1 MKLHEAMEEVLSSH
15 TLAVIPLAILM
26 AISPFNSSAQEK
38 KLVRSQDFNLEKGV
52 LKLEYY
58 DHNGDYADIERIT
71 VELDLTR
78 KKQPT
83 SFLEVI
89 YSSGFIY
96 YDFHDIMGGIKS
108 INKCNYNVV
117 GDDGVSVG
125 TWTVPYVTLDGPEDA
140 GKYLMRPDIVEA
152 IEKFANSKE
161 NNGAVEIRNIDR
173 NLKIGYSTISTIG
186 DVHKFNV
193 KYDNPPKKLGEK
205 LEEFNLE
212 TSIDKYNLALYESG
226 DFVVERLSDGL
237 KGIVEK
243 ARELDVIIVS
253 PDYYNKEQ
261 AQIGCIDLKWS
272 ETSKFTILEPGL
284 YSSLLKIKKE
294 YPEIGKA
301 YETTTEEYQVTLT
314 PTGYMPK
321 Y

>member
-26 AISPFNSSAQEK
+26 VMSPLNSSAQGK
-38 KLVRSQDFNLEKGV
+38 KLVRSQDFIFDEALDVTDNKLH
-52 LKLEYY
+52 LEYY
-58 DHNGDYADIERIT
+58 DLDGNNTDTEKVRA
-71 VELDLTR
+71 ELDETR
-78 KKQPT
+78 FKNR
-83 SFLEVI
+83 
-89 YSSGFIY
+89 YY
-96 YDFHDIMGGIKS
+96 YDIDFSDIYGDVKS

-125 TWTVPYVTLDGPEDA
+125 TWTISYVTLDGLK
-140 GKYLMRPDIVEA
+140 GSGQYLMRPDIVEA
-152 IEKFANSKE
+152 VEKFANSKE
-161 NNGAVEIRNIDR
+161 NNGAVEIRNIDN
-173 NLKIGYSTISTIG
+173 NLQIGYSSVRTPYNIG
-186 DVHKFNV
+186 KIKEEYVFNTQ
-193 KYDNPPKKLGEK
+193 NLGEK
-205 LEEFNLE
+205 LEEFELE
-212 TSIDKYNLALYESG
+212 TSIDKYNLALFESG

-301 YETTTEEYQVTLT
+301 YETTTEKYRVQLT
-314 PTGYMPK
+314 PSYGLMMK

>member
-26 AISPFNSSAQEK
+26 VMSPLNSSAQEK
-38 KLVRSQDFNLEKGV
+38 RLVRSQDILGLHIK
-52 LKLEYY
+52 YY
-58 DHNGDYADIERIT
+58 DLNGDNTNIEMVRGEAST
-71 VELDLTR
+71 
-78 KKQPT
+78 T
-83 SFLEVI
+83 STKMALLWEV
-89 YSSGFIY
+89 
-96 YDFHDIMGGIKS
+96 DFHDIYGNIKS

-125 TWTVPYVTLDGPEDA
+125 TWTFSYVTLDGPEDA
-140 GKYLMRPDIVEA
+140 GQYLMNPEFVEA

-243 ARELDVIIVS
+243 ARELDVIIES

-284 YSSLLKIKKE
+284 YSSLLKIKEE

-301 YETTTEEYQVTLT
+301 YETTTEEYPVTLT
-314 PTGYMPK
+314 PIGTMPK

>member
-26 AISPFNSSAQEK
+26 VMSPLNSSAQEK
-38 KLVRSQDFNLEKGV
+38 RLVRSQDILGLHIK
-52 LKLEYY
+52 YY
-58 DHNGDYADIERIT
+58 DLNGDNTNIEMVRGEAST
-71 VELDLTR
+71 
-78 KKQPT
+78 T
-83 SFLEVI
+83 STKMALLWEV
-89 YSSGFIY
+89 
-96 YDFHDIMGGIKS
+96 DFHDIYGNIKS

-125 TWTVPYVTLDGPEDA
+125 TWTFSYVTLDGPEDA
-140 GKYLMRPDIVEA
+140 GQYLMNPEFVEA

-161 NNGAVEIRNIDR
+161 NNGAVEIRNIDN
-173 NLKIGYSTISTIG
+173 NLQIGYSSVRTPINISKIKEEY
-186 DVHKFNV
+186 VFNTQ
-193 KYDNPPKKLGEK
+193 NLGEK

-212 TSIDKYNLALYESG
+212 TSIDKYNLALFESG

-253 PDYYNKEQ
+253 PDYYDKEQ

-314 PTGYMPK
+314 PTGRMPK